1 MTHFGVMVLF
11 AACVSTVFATLHRA
25 GVREQVR
32 LGARIF
38 GALVVGAV
46 ALGWLMLLFR

>member
-1 MTHFGVMVLF
+1 MTHFGIMALF
-11 AACVSTVFATLHRA
+11 AACVSIVFGTLLRA
-25 GVREQVR
+25 EAGEQAR
-32 LGARIF
+32 LALRIF

>member
-11 AACVSTVFATLHRA
+11 AACVSIVFGTLL
-25 GVREQVR
+25 REETRDQVR
-32 LGARIF
+32 LAVRIF

-46 ALGWLMLLFR
+46 AFGWLMLLIR

>member
-11 AACVSTVFATLHRA
+11 AACVSIVFGTLLRA
-25 GVREQVR
+25 GLADQFR
-32 LGARIF
+32 LSAKIF
-38 GALVVGAV
+38 GALVAGAV

>member
-11 AACVSTVFATLHRA
+11 AGCVATVFGTLLRTEP
-25 GVREQVR
+25 REQVR

-38 GALVVGAV
+38 GALVAGAY
-46 ALGWLMLLFR
+46 AIGWAMLLLR

>member
-11 AACVSTVFATLHRA
+11 AACVAIVFATLHRA
-25 GVREQVR
+25 EPRQQVK

-46 ALGWLMLLFR
+46 ALGWVMLLFR

>member
-1 MTHFGVMVLF
+1 MTHFGVMILF

-25 GVREQVR
+25 GLGEQFR

-38 GALVVGAV
+38 GAMVVGAL
-46 ALGWLMLLFR
+46 ALGWIMLLFR

>member
-11 AACVSTVFATLHRA
+11 AACVAIVFATLHCEEPRQ
-25 GVREQVR
+25 QVK

-46 ALGWLMLLFR
+46 ALGWIMLLFR